1 MSLIKRPDQPQRK
14 SISRAFRASSVP
26 LNNNVTPLDIL
37 EGQLA
42 GLADAFAGLQAKFEN
57 LQELHETLLTFNQS
71 FSAFLYGIKMNAHC
85 VEFPEA
91 PTAESFQHVA
101 QKTGINLLSGHL
113 LFFFFSF
120 NPSLDAIILGCVP
133 ITPRKLFL
141 RPPQTPKREPD
152 PQPILELEPEPE
164 LKPEPKV
171 APEIERDISDEE
183 DSSQKEEPKPPQS
196 SQSKVKTTSKQV
208 IQPSKSRAMNIKK
221 FVTRLTN
228 GLPLKYREQ
237 QPHRNNME
245 LMVKLLVTN
254 PEGLYM
260 QEFVRQTMMPRVRCN
275 EYLNA
280 LVHAKEVVKINRKGQ
295 LFRLDPVKYPFAK

>member
-42 GLADAFAGLQAKFEN
+42 GLADAFTGLQAKFEN
-57 LQELHETLLTFNQS
+57 LQEVHETFLTFNQS

-91 PTAESFQHVA
+91 PSAESFQHVA
-101 QKTGINLLSGHL
+101 QKT
-113 LFFFFSF
+113 
-120 NPSLDAIILGCVP
+120 
-133 ITPRKLFL
+133 
-141 RPPQTPKREPD
+141 
-152 PQPILELEPEPE
+152 
-164 LKPEPKV
+164 
-171 APEIERDISDEE
+171 EIECDISDEE
-183 DSSQKEEPKPPQS
+183 ASSQKEEQKPPQP
-196 SQSKVKTTSKQV
+196 SQSKVKPKSKQL

-221 FVTRLTN
+221 FITRLMN

-260 QEFVRQTMMPRVRCN
+260 QEFVRQTTMPRVRCN